1 MIENLRNIYTSI
13 ESNGRPLLIEAVGF
27 YSYPTLL
34 TRSNDHAN
42 RLLRNIPLSRNTNT
56 KVSNNN

>member
-1 MIENLRNIYTSI
+1 MIENLRNITSI
-13 ESNGRPLLIEAVGF
+13 ESNGRPLLIEALGF

-42 RLLRNIPLSRNTNT
+42 RLLRNILLSRNTNT
-56 KVSNNN
+56 KV